1 MGKLSRFQMQTFEH
15 WKGLTKNNHL
25 GSIFQLQPQRATD
38 MMVQLLAY
46 HRGKTLDTFLSQ
58 FPTKTFATDEAYTW
72 SVVGSS
78 SRNIPLVEARD
89 CDGAV
94 VTYDPENPAPNIGMN
109 GEPFFLVFGIDW
121 FADGEVIVG
130 ELNEYYPIRV
140 LGNGRNEGTNT
151 VYKVELMGG
160 ITTGIP
166 VERLQAGERFSVEYA
181 PVERELSR
189 KVGDIRFSSPIEM
202 RNEFSTI
209 RIQHK
214 VPGSMLGKK
223 VAFGI
228 PLVDPNTGK
237 KRVENMWM
245 HNVQWELEWQ
255 WNEYK
260 NNLLAFG
267 RSNRNQNGEYLNIG
281 KSGEVIRMG
290 AGLYEQMEVSN
301 TDPYNNFSLKR
312 FMDNIYQISRTKL
325 GFGERKFLVKTGEL
339 GAIQF
344 STAALTDGSGWSPI
358 TYEYDASELGILSKT
373 SSKMNPHGGA
383 YKFTAPQV
391 TEFIA
396 PNGVYVKIDV
406 DPFYDDETRNK
417 IQHPL
422 GGPAMSYR
430 YDIFDIGTMDQPNI
444 FKGGGE
450 NQVGDLTSYEWGL
463 RNPFTGQMGNP
474 YMSHDEDSATIHKM
488 TTTGICVLDPTRT
501 MSYIPAV
508 LAG

>member
-1 MGKLSRFQMQTFEH
+1 MAGKLGKFQKLTFEH
-15 WKGLTKNNHL
+15 WKGLTKRNHL
-25 GSIFQLQPQRATD
+25 GGIFQEQPQMATNL
-38 MMVQLLAY
+38 MVQLLAWY
-46 HRGKTLDTFLSQ
+46 RGKTLDTFLSQ
-58 FPTKTFATDEAYTW
+58 FPTKEFDSDDEYTW
-72 SVVGSS
+72 PIVGSAM
-78 SRNIPLVEARD
+78 RNIPLVEARD
-89 CDGAV
+89 CDGNI
-94 VTYDPENPAPNIGMN
+94 VTASTATNIGMN
-109 GEPFFLVFGIDW
+109 GEAFYLVFGEDW

-130 ELNEYYPIRV
+130 ELNEVYPIRV
-140 LGNGRNEGTNT
+140 MGDGRNEGTHT

-160 ITTGIP
+160 ITSGIP
-166 VERLQAGERFSVEYA
+166 AERLLAGERFSVEYA

-189 KVGDIRFSSPIEM
+189 QVGDIRFASPVAM

-209 RIQHK
+209 RIKHK
-214 VPGSMLGKK
+214 VPGSMLNKK

-228 PLVDPNTGK
+228 PLVDENGK

-312 FMDNIYQISRTKL
+312 FMDDIYQISRTKL
-325 GFGERKFLVKTGEL
+325 GFGDRKFIVKTGEM

-344 STAALTDGSGWSPI
+344 SRAALSDGSGWSPI
-358 TYEYDASELGILSKT
+358 TYEYSASDLGAMKAT
-373 SSKMNPHGGA
+373 TSKMTPNGGA
-383 YKFTAPQV
+383 YRLTAPQV

-406 DPFYDDETRNK
+406 DPFYDDPVRNK

-444 FKGGGE
+444 FKVGVKD
-450 NQVGDLTSYEWGL
+450 QVGDYTSYQWGL
-463 RNPFTGQMGNP
+463 RNPFTGQKGNP
-474 YMSHDEDSATIHKM
+474 NMSFDEDSAIIHKM
-488 TTTGICVLDPTRT
+488 TTTGVCVLDPTRT

-508 LAG
+508 LVG

>member
-1 MGKLSRFQMQTFEH
+1 MAGKLGKFQKQPFEH
-15 WKGLTKNNHL
+15 WKGLTKGNHL
-25 GSIFQLQPQRATD
+25 ASIFQEKPQMATNL
-38 MMVQLLAY
+38 MVQLLALY
-46 HRGKTLDTFLSQ
+46 RGKTLDTFLSQ
-58 FPTKTFATDEAYTW
+58 FPTKTFESDDEYTW
-72 SVVGSS
+72 QIVGSTA
-78 SRNIPLVEARD
+78 RNIPLVEARD
-89 CDGAV
+89 CDG
-94 VTYDPENPAPNIGMN
+94 NIVDATSSNVGVN
-109 GEPFFLVFGIDW
+109 GEPFYLVFAEDW
-121 FADGEVIVG
+121 FADGEVIAG
-130 ELNEYYPIRV
+130 ELNEVYPVRL

-151 VYKVELMGG
+151 VYKVELMAG
-160 ITTGIP
+160 ITTGMP
-166 VERLQAGERFSVEYA
+166 AERLLAGERFSVEYA

-189 KVGDIRFSSPIEM
+189 QVGDIRFASPIAM

-209 RIQHK
+209 RIHHK

-228 PLVDPNTGK
+228 PLVDPQTGQ

-267 RSNRNQNGEYLNIG
+267 RSNRNQNGEYLNLG

-312 FMDNIYQISRTKL
+312 FMDNLCEISYGKL
-325 GFGERKFLVKTGEL
+325 DFSERKFIVKTGER
-339 GAIQF
+339 GAMQF
-344 STAALTDGSGWSPI
+344 SRAALTDGSGWSPI
-358 TYEYDASELGILSKT
+358 TYEYNASELGFMTKTTSKT
-373 SSKMNPHGGA
+373 APHGGA
-383 YKFTAPQV
+383 FKLTVPQV

-406 DPFYDDETRNK
+406 DPMYDDPVRNK

-444 FKGGGE
+444 FKCAVSGQE
-450 NQVGDLTSYEWGL
+450 GDMTSYQWGL
-463 RNPFTGQMGNP
+463 RNPFTGQIGNP
-474 YMSHDEDSATIHKM
+474 NMSFDEDSAIIHKM

-501 MSYIPAV
+501 LSYYPAL